1 MSDVAAR
8 RAHSWEARTA
18 DQWQQVLGVPAVQ
31 LFDVVQSTNDVALQ
45 LAESGAETLTL
56 VVADHQTSGRGRG
69 GSEWLSHPG
78 SSLLCSVVFRTQF
91 AETDAPGA
99 APIRVGWAV
108 ADAVSLLIDRT
119 VALKWPN
126 DVVIPPH
133 GKIAG
138 ILCEGAFRQEGRGHI
153 VAGIGINVFYPGAEY
168 FAIADATEE
177 PPTRAA
183 VLQTLMRNLKAIAP
197 RITAPFNDQ
206 ELGQLREIDVLFDQ
220 QVKTESGIVGRAC
233 GIAADGS
240 LKIQTSNGVETV
252 RTATVRLAENG
263 AYPGAN
269 SWS

>member
-1 MSDVAAR
+1 MSDVPPR
-8 RAHSWEARTA
+8 RAHSWEARSA
-18 DQWQQVLGVPAVQ
+18 DQWQQLLGVPAVH

-45 LAESGAETLTL
+45 LAESGADTLTL

-78 SSLLCSVVFRTQF
+78 FSLLCSVVFRTQF
-91 AETDAPGA
+91 AESDAPGA
-99 APIRVGWAV
+99 APIRIGWAV

-168 FAIADATEE
+168 FSIADATDE

-183 VLQTLMRNLKAIAP
+183 VLQTLMRNLAAAAP

-206 ELGQLREIDVLFDQ
+206 EMNELRKIDVLFDQ
-220 QVKTESGIVGRAC
+220 QVKTESGIIGRAS

-240 LKIQTSNGVETV
+240 LQIETTSGVETV
-252 RTATVRLAENG
+252 RTATVRLADSD
-263 AYPGAN
+263 AYPGAYH
-269 SWS
+269 S